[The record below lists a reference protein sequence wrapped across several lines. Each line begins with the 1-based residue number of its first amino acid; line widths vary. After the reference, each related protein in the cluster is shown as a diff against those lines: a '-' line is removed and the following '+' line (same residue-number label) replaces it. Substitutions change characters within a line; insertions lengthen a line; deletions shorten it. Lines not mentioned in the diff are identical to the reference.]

1 MANFVGIVLIQGGES
16 LLADRAV
23 ATEISKHPT
32 AECTYLD
39 ADEIELGKITDS
51 LAPSLFGEDRVL
63 VIREIQD
70 LASEIQDEIS
80 SYLAAPD
87 EAVTLILWHKGGV
100 KGKALVDKIK
110 KCDPAIYLCEPVKKE
125 AEKEQ
130 FVAQEFSRLGRKIS
144 SAAAADL
151 VSALGNDLRE
161 LASACSQLASDVVAG
176 KTIDSA
182 EVARYYQGRIETT
195 GFEVA
200 DATLDGKTEVALV
213 ALRQALATGVDP
225 VLVISAI
232 ASSLRTLAKV
242 SGASRGMKSFDLASS
257 LGLPPWQIDKARRQL
272 AGWNPATLAEAVIS
286 IAQADADIKGAA
298 ADPGYALERSI
309 IKITTVRAPL

>member
-1 MANFVGIVLIQGGES
+1 MGIVLIQGGES
-16 LLADRAV
+16 LLADRAI
-23 ATEISKHPT
+23 AAEIAKHPT

-39 ADEIELGKITDS
+39 ADEIESGKITDS

-63 VIREIQD
+63 VIRDIQD
-70 LASEIQDEIS
+70 LASEIQDEIAG
-80 SYLAAPD
+80 YLAATD

-100 KGKALVDKIK
+100 KGKALVEKIK
-110 KCDPAIYLCEPVKKE
+110 KCDPAIFLCEPVKKE
-125 AEKEQ
+125 ADKEQ
-130 FVAQEFSRLGRKIS
+130 FVAHEYSRLGRKIS
-144 SAAAADL
+144 SSAAADL

-161 LASACSQLASDVVAG
+161 LASACSQLASDVATG

-272 AGWNPATLAEAVIS
+272 AGWNPSTLAEAVIS

-309 IKITTVRAPL
+309 IKITSARTAL

>member
-1 MANFVGIVLIQGGES
+1 M
-16 LLADRAV
+16 
-23 ATEISKHPT
+23 
-32 AECTYLD
+32 
-39 ADEIELGKITDS
+39 
-51 LAPSLFGEDRVL
+51 
-63 VIREIQD
+63 
-70 LASEIQDEIS
+70 ASEIQDEIAG
-80 SYLAAPD
+80 YLAATD

-100 KGKALVDKIK
+100 KGKALVEKIK
-110 KCDPAIYLCEPVKKE
+110 KCDPAIFLCEPVKKE
-125 AEKEQ
+125 ADKEQ
-130 FVAQEFSRLGRKIS
+130 FVAHEFSRLGRKIS
-144 SAAAADL
+144 SSAAADL

-161 LASACSQLASDVVAG
+161 LASACSQLASDVATG

-195 GFEVA
+195 GFE
-200 DATLDGKTEVALV
+200 D
-213 ALRQALATGVDP
+213 GVDP

-272 AGWNPATLAEAVIS
+272 AGWNPSTLAEAVIS

-309 IKITTVRAPL
+309 IKITSARTAL